1 MKSIIQSEKKCFFCG
16 SEYNLERHH
25 CIHGTAG
32 RRLADKYGLTVY
44 LCPSCHRGS
53 EGVHGRDGAPLD
65 KILKQ
70 TAQTAFEGKY
80 GRQKWMET
88 FGKNYL

>member
-1 MKSIIQSEKKCFFCG
+1 MRSIIQHEKVCYLCG
-16 SEYNLERHH
+16 ISYPLEKHH

-44 LCPSCHRGS
+44 LCPACHRGS
-53 EGVHGRDGAPLD
+53 EGVHGKNGAWLD
-65 KILKQ
+65 KKLKQ
-70 TAQTAFEGKY
+70 TAQIAYEGKY
-80 GRQKWMET
+80 GHEKWMEI